1 VNIQA
6 FSPVFPLAESTAR
19 HLAGYFFGA
28 SRKKTS
34 AFFCGTAFLSCGGE
48 AANEE
53 VQRPGQQ
60 RPFLWRREGGTVAIP
75 TMRLEACP
83 AFLDCFGCARYVVVS
98 SPPHGEHTGFF
109 SSFPFGGIHSK
120 AFGWLFL
127 WRFKEKKHQ
136 PFSVAQPSFPV
147 AGRRLTKRHSA
158 PANNALSTLKIQL
171 FYPVFPLAESAAKI
185 FC

>member
-1 VNIQA
+1 MVVSFHRTVNIQA
-6 FSPVFPLAESTAR
+6 FSPVFPLAESAAR
-19 HLAGYFFGA
+19 HLAGYSFGA
-28 SRKKTS
+28 SRKKAS

-75 TMRLEACP
+75 TMRLEACS

-109 SSFPFGGIHSK
+109 SSFPLGGIRSK
-120 AFGWLFL
+120 GIWLAISLELQGKSISRFL
-127 WRFKEKKHQ
+127 WH
-136 PFSVAQPSFPV
+136 SHCFP
-147 AGRRLTKRHSA
+147 R
-158 PANNALSTLKIQL
+158 P
-171 FYPVFPLAESAAKI
+171 
-185 FC
+185 